1 MSRSKRDDNILPGK
15 IDKDSPIPYY
25 HQLKELLR
33 HRIQAGVWPPGSQL
47 PTEAEI
53 CRMFGVSRTTVRQ
66 ALSELLHEGLIRRER
81 GRGTFVNKPKIRE
94 RLVERLTGFYQDMV
108 AQGLKPQTQVL
119 KKGIVPAPGWLAEV
133 LETKPGASLIHI
145 QRLRMVNDEPILLV
159 DTYIPRDLAPTLLE
173 QDLENQSLYA
183 LLENRF
189 GLRLAR
195 GRRYI
200 EAVAATAKEAQLL
213 KVRRGAPLLFLRSVT
228 YLRDGRPLEYF
239 EAKHRG
245 DRSRFE
251 VELIRTE
258 DFSSD
263 AEGVV
268 SAVDVPNA
276 WGVLTRRDR

>member
-1 MSRSKRDDNILPGK
+1 M
-15 IDKDSPIPYY
+15 
-25 HQLKELLR
+25 
-33 HRIQAGVWPPGSQL
+33 
-47 PTEAEI
+47 
-53 CRMFGVSRTTVRQ
+53 
-66 ALSELLHEGLIRRER
+66 
-81 GRGTFVNKPKIRE
+81 
-94 RLVERLTGFYQDMV
+94 
-108 AQGLKPQTQVL
+108 KPQTQVL

-200 EAVAATAKEAQLL
+200 EAVAATAKAAQLL

-268 SAVDVPNA
+268 SAVDLPNA

>member
-1 MSRSKRDDNILPGK
+1 
-15 IDKDSPIPYY
+15 
-25 HQLKELLR
+25 
-33 HRIQAGVWPPGSQL
+33 
-47 PTEAEI
+47 
-53 CRMFGVSRTTVRQ
+53 MFGVSRTTVRQ

-268 SAVDVPNA
+268 SAVDLPNA